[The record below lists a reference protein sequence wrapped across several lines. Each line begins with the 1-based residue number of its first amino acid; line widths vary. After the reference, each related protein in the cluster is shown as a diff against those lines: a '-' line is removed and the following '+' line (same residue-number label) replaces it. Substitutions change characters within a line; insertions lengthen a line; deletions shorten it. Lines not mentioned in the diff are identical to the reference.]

1 MKHQVQR
8 IAWATAML
16 MAALSIT
23 TGCSPKSEPNT
34 NTQVSQT
41 SSEQQFTEESSQA
54 NFTETTSI
62 NTLELSSRAVYDQDD
77 IATEYDSFDAEITFS
92 GNTASVS
99 GNKDNVIIS
108 GSNITITAGGVY
120 YLSGDLTD
128 GQLNITGSEKVKLYF
143 DGVSIKNS
151 SGAAVVCTNEK
162 RTIITLAEG
171 SENTLTDG
179 SSYSI
184 SEDDSAA
191 AIYTKDKLTIN
202 GSGILTVN
210 SNASDGIVSK
220 DDLKITGGTININ
233 AVNNGVKGTDSVSIC
248 GGLLNINSG
257 NDAIK
262 STKSDNIEK
271 GWIAIDGG
279 EINII
284 AGGDGIQ
291 AETTLEITAG
301 KLNITTNGEIDI
313 SSYNENEFGGMFG
326 GHGGHDDHGG
336 FDHFD
341 DHGDFG
347 GRNEFGFNNHMCDM
361 YGTVE
366 NMPTAAITTES
377 TTDNNTNKETSS
389 LSSKGIKSGDAMT
402 VTGGTIQVNSTD
414 HCVHSSGAI
423 DISGASINLLS
434 SMAKGI
440 SSHGELTISGDET
453 LIKIEKC
460 TEGIESKSVMNINGG
475 NIRILDASDDGLN
488 TGGTYGSDHTMNI
501 NGGTIYINSSSDG
514 IDSNGDVN
522 FNGGLL
528 IVSGPVSGA
537 DGSIDGDGT
546 MSINGGT
553 ILGLSSRGMME
564 YPAGCMVTTSVNAS
578 AGDMISILDSSG
590 NLIITIKVNKAVSDV
605 IYADNTGETMA
616 SYKLVVGGTFDGTLC
631 EDGWAVDGKI
641 ENGSECTWSQAE
653 TAGSSMQGGMGR
665 FGGDERPERFD
676 ERDDQMPKDMESM
689 TPPGGFG
696 GFDGERPNGRFME
709 ESEE

>member
-1 MKHQVQR
+1 MKHQMQR
-8 IAWATAML
+8 VAWAAAML

-23 TGCSPKSEPNT
+23 TGCSKKSDTNT
-34 NTQVSQT
+34 NAQISQT
-41 SSEQQFTEESSQA
+41 SSEQRLTEESSQT

-62 NTLELSSRAVYDQDD
+62 NTLESSSRSVYDHDD
-77 IATEYDSFDAEITFS
+77 IADKYDSFDAEITFS

-99 GNKDNVIIS
+99 GNKDNVAIS
-108 GSNITITAGGVY
+108 GSNITIMAGGVY
-120 YLSGDLTD
+120 YLSGALTD
-128 GQLNITGSEKVKLYF
+128 GQLNITGSEKVKLYL

-151 SGAAVVCTNEK
+151 NGSAIVCTNEK
-162 RTIITLAEG
+162 RTIITLAES

-191 AIYTKDKLTIN
+191 VLYAKDKLTIN

-262 STKSDNIEK
+262 STKSNNKEK

-291 AETTLEITAG
+291 AENTLEITDG
-301 KLNITTNGEIDI
+301 KLSITTNGEIDI
-313 SSYNENEFGGMFG
+313 SSSYENEFGGMFG
-326 GHGGHDDHGG
+326 GHGG
-336 FDHFD
+336 FDHFN
-341 DHGDFG
+341 DHSDFG
-347 GRNEFGFNNHMCDM
+347 GRNEFGFNNHMDDM

-366 NMPTAAITTES
+366 NIPTAAITTES
-377 TTDNNTNKETSS
+377 TDDNNTNEETSS
-389 LSSKGIKSGDAMT
+389 LSSKGIKSRDAMT
-402 VTGGTIQVNSTD
+402 ITGGTIQISSTD
-414 HCVHSSGAI
+414 HCVHSSGNMN
-423 DISGASINLLS
+423 ISGASVNLLS
-434 SMAKGI
+434 SLAKGI

-514 IDSNGDVN
+514 IDSNDDVN

-528 IVSGPVSGA
+528 IVSGPVSGG
-537 DGSIDGDGT
+537 DGSIDSDGT

-564 YPAGCMVTTSVNAS
+564 YPIGCMVTTSVNAS
-578 AGDMISILDSSG
+578 AGDMISVLDSSG
-590 NLIITIKVNKAVSDV
+590 KLIITIKTNKDVSDV
-605 IYADNTGETMA
+605 IYADNRGNTMA
-616 SYKLVVGGTFDGTLC
+616 SYKLIVGGTFDGTLC
-631 EDGWAVDGKI
+631 EDGWSVDGKI
-641 ENGSECTWSQAE
+641 ENGSECTWNQAE
-653 TAGSSMQGGMGR
+653 TAGSGIQGGMGR
-665 FGGDERPERFD
+665 FGRGEKPEGFGG
-676 ERDDQMPKDMESM
+676 RDGQMPKDMESM
-689 TPPGGFG
+689 TPPGEFG
-696 GFDGERPNGRFME
+696 GFGSERPDERFIE
-709 ESEE
+709 E

>member
-16 MAALSIT
+16 MAALSLT
-23 TGCSPKSEPNT
+23 TGCSPKPDDNT

-41 SSEQQFTEESSQA
+41 SSEQQLAEDSTQA
-54 NFTETTSI
+54 KLTETTSI
-62 NTLELSSRAVYDQDD
+62 STLESSSRAVYDHDD
-77 IATEYDSFDAEITFS
+77 IAAEYDSFDAEITFN

-99 GNKDNVIIS
+99 GNKDNVAIS

-128 GQLNITGSEKVKLYF
+128 GQLNIIGSEKVKLYL

-151 SGAAVVCTNEK
+151 NGSAIVCTNEK
-162 RTIITLAEG
+162 RTIITLAKG
-171 SENTLTDG
+171 SENMLTDG

-191 AIYTKDKLTIN
+191 AIYAKDKLTIN

-248 GGLLNINSG
+248 GGLLNITSG

-291 AETTLEITAG
+291 SENTLEITAG
-301 KLNITTNGEIDI
+301 KLNITTNGEIDT
-313 SSYNENEFGGMFG
+313 SSSNENEFGGMFG
-326 GHGGHDDHGG
+326 GHGGHGG

-347 GRNEFGFNNHMCDM
+347 GRNEFGFNNHIGDM
-361 YGTVE
+361 YDTGE
-366 NMPTAAITTES
+366 NMTTAAITTES
-377 TTDNNTNKETSS
+377 TTDNNTNEETSS
-389 LSSKGIKSGDAMT
+389 LSSKGIKSGNAMT
-402 VTGGTIQVNSTD
+402 VTGGTIQINSTD
-414 HCVHSSGAI
+414 HCVHSSG
-423 DISGASINLLS
+423 DMNISGASINLLS

-453 LIKIEKC
+453 LVTIEKC

-488 TGGTYGSDHTMNI
+488 TGGTVGSDHTMNI
-501 NGGTIYINSSSDG
+501 NGGTIYVNSSSDG

-564 YPAGCMVTTSVNAS
+564 YPAGCMITTSVNAS
-578 AGDMISILDSSG
+578 AGDMISVLDSSG
-590 NLIITIKVNKAVSDV
+590 NLIITIKTNKVVSDV
-605 IYADNTGETMA
+605 IYADNTGDTMA
-616 SYKLVVGGTFDGTLC
+616 SYKLVVGGTFDGALC
-631 EDGWAVDGKI
+631 EDGWSVDGKI
-641 ENGSECTWSQAE
+641 ENGSECTWSRAE
-653 TAGSSMQGGMGR
+653 TAGSGMQGGMGR
-665 FGGDERPERFD
+665 FGGGEKPEKFD
-676 ERDDQMPKDMESM
+676 GKDDQMHKDMENM

-696 GFDGERPNGRFME
+696 GERPDGRFIE
-709 ESEE
+709 ESKE